1 MRTRCKRGFMWCK
14 QCWYGDQDECA
25 EGKWIGWRAQARMLF
40 AAWLVLWGVRLQIVA
55 VRIRDKAW
63 RIDQETVVYLESV
76 ARKKK

>member
-1 MRTRCKRGFMWCK
+1 MRTRCKRGFLWCTH
-14 QCWYGDQDECA
+14 CWYGTTLLCA
-25 EGKWIGWRAQARMLF
+25 EGPWIGWREHGRMLL